1 MTPES
6 WQRIK
11 TLLDDALD
19 LPAAERRAFVSASCG
34 GDEALSAEV
43 TSLLAAADEVGDEL
57 EEPAI
62 RLLDGAG
69 HDDGGLPAG
78 HQVGRYRILRQL
90 GSGGMG
96 IVYLA
101 GRADAAYE
109 QIVALKLVHRG
120 MDTAEILRRFRQERQ
135 ILAHLAHPNIAALL
149 DGGTSDDGLS
159 YFVMEH
165 VEGLP
170 IDEYGRTRNLGQR
183 ARLELFSTVCA
194 AVHFAHQNLVVHRD
208 LKPANILVTAVG
220 QVKLLDF
227 GIAKLLQADETGS
240 TQVQMPGVRLLTPRF
255 ASPEQL
261 HGGQI
266 TTATDVYGLGL
277 LLHLMLTGSLPPQV
291 EKTAATAVTD
301 AGTAAGQGASRSLA
315 PPEAAA
321 DSAATG
327 RAQASKDAA
336 GSAAAGSRASAGAA
350 ASGPGTPPAPAAGP
364 VRLRGELLN
373 VVEMAIRPDPAR
385 RYGSAQALAD
395 DVDRYLAGMP
405 VTARRDSW
413 GYRTGK
419 FVRRHRAAVGAACL
433 LLLLIVA
440 FAITA
445 TVLLRQAIRQQKR
458 AEQFSKLL
466 QDVFASP
473 DPGKSRGEA
482 ISGREILDRGSRQ
495 IAGSLGED
503 PETRAALMTTIG
515 GVYDNLGLSEQAV
528 PLYQDALRLRRAT
541 LRPDDPILAESLQRV
556 ALALMGSGKM
566 AAARP
571 YFREWL
577 AIEQQRPRGDDLER
591 ARGLNNYA
599 AWLEKSGSPDK
610 AEPLY
615 REVLAMKRRL
625 HSGDSAELAT
635 TENNLAHILQDR
647 RDFAGAEPLYR
658 DALAMRRRVL
668 GEPHPDVA
676 TSLNNLATLREDQGD
691 LAGAEQLYRA
701 ALAMRQKLFPGGPP
715 VARSLNNLGRMREVQ
730 GDDEG
735 AEPLMR
741 GALAISDGTPEM
753 RRSPDR
759 ATFLRNLAELLT
771 RRQPAEAEPL
781 AREALS
787 IFQDLHAP
795 ARRTADAESVLG
807 GSLAALGRYAE
818 AEPLLTDGYAQLARA
833 SGDLR
838 SQRRQ
843 ALERLV
849 TLYSAW
855 QKPDRAAAYRT
866 LLASTPS

>member
-1 MTPES
+1 VTPES

-43 TSLLAAADEVGDEL
+43 TSLLAAADEVGDEF

-69 HDDGGLPAG
+69 QDDGGLPAG

-101 GRADAAYE
+101 ARADAAYE

-170 IDEYGRTRNLGQR
+170 IDEYCRIRGLGQR

-208 LKPANILVTAVG
+208 LKPANILVTAAG

-227 GIAKLLQADETGS
+227 GIAKLLQADEAGS
-240 TQVQMPGVRLLTPRF
+240 TQVQLPGVRLLTPRF

-261 HGGQI
+261 QGGQI

-291 EKTAATAVTD
+291 GKPPAAAVTD
-301 AGTAAGQGASRSLA
+301 A
-315 PPEAAA
+315 
-321 DSAATG
+321 
-327 RAQASKDAA
+327 A
-336 GSAAAGSRASAGAA
+336 GSFASIDTAGTAAAGSLASAEAA
-350 ASGPGTPPAPAAGP
+350 ASFPATPPAPAAGP

-395 DVDRYLAGMP
+395 DVERYLAGMP

-445 TVLLRQAIRQQKR
+445 TVLLRQSIRQQKR
-458 AEQFSKLL
+458 AEQVSDFL
-466 QDVFASP
+466 QQLFAIP
-473 DPGKSRGEA
+473 DPGKSRGET
-482 ISGREILDRGSRQ
+482 ISAREILDRGRRQ
-495 IAGSLGED
+495 IEGGLRED
-503 PETRAALMTTIG
+503 PGTRAALMTTMG
-515 GVYDNLGLSEQAV
+515 GVYDNLGLMEQALQ
-528 PLYQDALRLRRAT
+528 LYEEALRLRRTT
-541 LRPDDPILAESLQRV
+541 LRSDDPRLAESLQRV
-556 ALALMGSGKM
+556 GLELMKSGDL
-566 AAARP
+566 AAAEP
-571 YFREWL
+571 YIRGGL
-577 AIEQQRPRGDDLER
+577 AIQQSRARGDDPEL

-599 AWLEKSGSPDK
+599 AWLNAKGLHDK

-625 HSGDSAELAT
+625 HSGDSADLAT
-635 TENNLAHILQDR
+635 TENNLAQILQDKH
-647 RDFAGAEPLYR
+647 DFAGAEPLYR

-691 LAGAEQLYRA
+691 FAGAEQLYRA
-701 ALAMRQKLFPGGPP
+701 ALAMRQKLFGGGLL
-715 VARSLNNLGRMREVQ
+715 VARSLNNLGRMREAQ
-730 GDDEG
+730 GDDAS
-735 AEPLMR
+735 AEPLLR
-741 GALAISDGTPEM
+741 QALANCDHIPEI
-753 RRSPDR
+753 RRKVDR
-759 ATFLRNLAELLT
+759 AIFLRNLGEVLT
-771 RRQPAEAEPL
+771 RHKPAEAEPL

-787 IFQDLHAP
+787 IFQELHSP

-838 SQRRQ
+838 RQRRQ

-855 QKPDRAAAYRT
+855 QKPDRAATYRT